1 MNEKGFTLIELMI
14 AVAIVGILL
23 AVAIPSYQSYR
34 VKSYYASAASDIRNL
49 SLFEHSFYS
58 DHQEY
63 VAVVPSDKGADG
75 VISKNVTL
83 NNGST
88 ELFEIRSLTPDVQI
102 VVNTDGTRQ
111 YANFGAYHPGGDQI
125 LAIENDFSEFRKTDK
140 SGTLVSADVPAATA
154 ANDLASWAKY

>member
-34 VKSYYASAASDIRNL
+34 VKSYYASAASDLHNL

-75 VISKNVTL
+75 VISKTITL
-83 NNGST
+83 NDGST
-88 ELFEIRSLTPDVQI
+88 ELFEIRSLTPNVQI
-102 VVNTDGTRQ
+102 VVNIGANRQ
-111 YANFGAYHPGGDQI
+111 HANLGAFHPGGDLI
-125 LAIENDFSEFRKTDK
+125 LAIESDYSELKKTDK
-140 SGTLVSADVPAATA
+140 SGTLVSADLPAATA